1 MKISEILEG
10 YEDDYDVVRDRMR
23 EYFDDNYVEMAGVVS
38 LHPEDIQYVIK
49 DVANKADFSNEVAML
64 DKMQKT
70 DDDVY
75 IRNNEELINRLNK
88 LESALSNENKPELLV
103 RAIKEFMALLSS
115 NMTTINQWEESR
127 EAKEVE
133 QEEFARHRSPN

>member
-23 EYFDDNYVEMAGVVS
+23 EYFDDNYVELAGVVS

-49 DVANKADFSNEVAML
+49 DVADKADFSNEVGML

-70 DDDVY
+70 DDDIY
-75 IRNNEELINRLNK
+75 IRNNEELINRLDK
-88 LESALSNENKPELLV
+88 LEGTLSKEDNPTLLV

-133 QEEFARHRSPN
+133 HEEFARHRNPN

>member
-10 YEDDYDVVRDRMR
+10 YEDDYDVVRDRKR
-23 EYFDDNYVEMAGVVS
+23 EYFDDNYVELAGVVS

-49 DVANKADFSNEVAML
+49 DVANKADFTNEVGML

-70 DDDVY
+70 DDDIY
-75 IRNNEELINRLNK
+75 IRNDEQLINRLDK
-88 LESALSNENKPELLV
+88 LESTLSNEDKPELLV

-133 QEEFARHRSPN
+133 QEEFARHRNPN